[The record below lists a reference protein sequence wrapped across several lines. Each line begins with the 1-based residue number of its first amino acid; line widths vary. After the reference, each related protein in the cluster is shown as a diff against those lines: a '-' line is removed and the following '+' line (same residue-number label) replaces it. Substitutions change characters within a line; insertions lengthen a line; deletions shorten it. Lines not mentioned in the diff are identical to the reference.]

1 MMLAQNTSVCY
12 RTDME
17 ENTLPD
23 MAVSL
28 DEYRAQ
34 IDNCGTELAAARRR
48 VELTAH
54 VLRLRVLRAI
64 AAGMT
69 ESEAARLAGVRRQTV
84 RDWAGK

>member
-1 MMLAQNTSVCY
+1 
-12 RTDME
+12 ME

-28 DEYRAQ
+28 DEYRDG
-34 IDNCGTELAAARRR
+34 ISKRGTELAVARRR
-48 VELTAH
+48 VELTAD
-54 VLRLRVLRAI
+54 VLRVLVLRAV

-84 RDWAGK
+84 RDWSGK